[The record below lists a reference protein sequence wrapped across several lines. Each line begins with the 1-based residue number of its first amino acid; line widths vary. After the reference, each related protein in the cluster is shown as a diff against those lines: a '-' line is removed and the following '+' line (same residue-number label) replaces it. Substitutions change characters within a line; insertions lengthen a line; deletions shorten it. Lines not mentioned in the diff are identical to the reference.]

1 MACSKPTSAPQ
12 LEDVNWVSLLTSQL
26 NLVRAQL
33 SALTRQVENLQ
44 PGHAELKDDL
54 HTLDARLQS
63 VEMEMRQNRTI
74 KANLSQA
81 PTPARINLHSLV
93 HD

>member
-1 MACSKPTSAPQ
+1 MACSKPASATP

-44 PGHAELKDDL
+44 PGHAELKDNL

-63 VEMEMRQNRTI
+63 MEMEMRQNRVI
-74 KANLSQA
+74 KANLSQV
-81 PTPARINLHSLV
+81 PTPARINLESL
-93 HD
+93 DE